1 MVVYTRLYY
10 NINLIRRGIIK
21 CSIKGRLVREMCWL
35 ALLVLFLVVT
45 QSSSL
50 RISRVAR
57 VPVMLRAVQLKEPPS
72 PQVDAPPQ
80 ISKSM
85 QATNKKLVDF
95 AKEVLSLAFEGRPF
109 AYFYALETIAR
120 VPYFAYVS
128 VLHLYET
135 LGLFRRKEFVL
146 LHFSESWNELHHLLI
161 MESLGGNGRFA
172 DRFISQHMAFF
183 YYWIVVVLYVSAPA
197 VAYDFNKHIENHA
210 FDTYSKYL
218 SEKKDELQALPA
230 PQIAED
236 YYMKGGDPFMHVSL
250 HTSSID
256 ALKRGSAERI
266 ARGPAVIRNLY
277 DVFCEI
283 AKDEK
288 EHALTMESLSDAISL
303 KCWLK
308 NECDV

>member
-1 MVVYTRLYY
+1 
-10 NINLIRRGIIK
+10 
-21 CSIKGRLVREMCWL
+21 
-35 ALLVLFLVVT
+35 
-45 QSSSL
+45 
-50 RISRVAR
+50 
-57 VPVMLRAVQLKEPPS
+57 MLQRAVQIREPPT
-72 PQVDAPPQ
+72 PQVDVSPQ

-95 AKEVLSLAFEGRPF
+95 AKEALSLAFEGRPF

-172 DRFISQHMAFF
+172 DRFICQHMAFF
-183 YYWIVVVLYVSAPA
+183 YYWIVVFLYISAPA

-210 FDTYSKYL
+210 FETYSKYL
-218 SEKKDELQALPA
+218 SENKDELQALPA

-236 YYMKGGDPFMHVSL
+236 YYMKGDPFSHDPAQS
-250 HTSSID
+250 SSID
-256 ALKRGSAERI
+256 SLRRGSVERI
-266 ARGPAVIRNLY
+266 ARGPAVIGNLY

-288 EHALTMESLSDAISL
+288 EHALTMERLSEDASLP
-303 KCWLK
+303 CWLR